1 VADQS
6 WIESVRAWLSAPL
19 ARPEH
24 ETARIG
30 RAGERIAARHLR
42 RSGYRVLDRNLR
54 SKHGEIDLV
63 CMDPDR
69 RTIVF
74 VEVKSSGIKRREPE
88 TGRIPPE
95 VHLTPAKRRKLLY
108 LAKSLAHQRGWLD
121 RPLRID
127 AVAVDVPQR
136 GEPAVR
142 HYREIVLD
150 RGR

>member
-1 VADQS
+1 MADPR
-6 WIESVRAWLSAPL
+6 WIESIRTWLAG
-19 ARPEH
+19 AQGRPEPD
-24 ETARIG
+24 TARIG

-42 RSGYRVLDRNLR
+42 RQGYRVLGRNLR
-54 SKHGEIDLV
+54 TKHGELDLV

-74 VEVKSSGIKRREPE
+74 VEVKSSGITRPDSG
-88 TGRIPPE
+88 TSRIPPE

-108 LAKSLAHQRGWLD
+108 LAKSLAHQRGWLE

-127 AVAVDVPQR
+127 ALAVDVPLR